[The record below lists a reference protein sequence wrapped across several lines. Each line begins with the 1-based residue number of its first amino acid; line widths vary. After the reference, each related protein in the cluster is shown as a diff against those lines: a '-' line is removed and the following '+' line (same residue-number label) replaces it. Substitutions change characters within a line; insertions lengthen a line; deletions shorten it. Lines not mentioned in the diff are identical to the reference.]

1 MYHNILVAGR
11 ETEMKFV
18 IGLPV
23 AKKNLIKIKMLM
35 DKLIVPN
42 HFSKSW
48 AGREPGS

>member
-23 AKKNLIKIKMLM
+23 AKK
-35 DKLIVPN
+35 KLNQNKNVN
-42 HFSKSW
+42 
-48 AGREPGS
+48 G